1 MINSKFK
8 ISIPK
13 PCNENWNTMTPKE
26 KGRFCSSCDKT
37 VVDFT
42 EKTLEDIQYY
52 LVENKNQRVCGH
64 FYKKQLDSIVIEIPP
79 ITFQKRLSFQKL
91 FILALFFTMGTTLF
105 SCQYPNGKRQKIEN
119 IVFKDA
125 VKIIKKD
132 SVLESSVAKKL
143 VPPPPQTIGIAMCET
158 NSDKDSIVESIT
170 SGDITEIVDTIG
182 EIVEE
187 ETIYFTEEEGAIMG
201 FIVEEPARFKESKK
215 LPKDRLKND
224 FEKKIQNFVKEE
236 FKGKLI
242 DNLDLLEGK
251 YKIQTQFTIDKK
263 GNVTDIKIHAS
274 NLKLKEKVYKILQK
288 LTQFIPGKQAG
299 KIVKTKY
306 SLPITLKIE

>member
-1 MINSKFK
+1 MKSKFK

-42 EKTLEDIQYY
+42 EKTNEEIQYY

-91 FILALFFTMGTTLF
+91 FILALFLTMGTTLF

-125 VKIIKKD
+125 IKIIKKD
-132 SVLESSVAKKL
+132 SVLESSVARKL
-143 VPPPPQTIGIAMCET
+143 VPPPPQIIGITMCKT
-158 NSDKDSIVESIT
+158 NSDKDSIIESIT
-170 SGDITEIVDTIG
+170 SRDIIEVVDIIG

-187 ETIYFTEEEGAIMG
+187 EEDVMMG
-201 FIVEEPARFKESKK
+201 FIFVESARFKESKN
-215 LPKDRLKND
+215 LNKDKLKND
-224 FEKKIQNFVKEE
+224 FNKKIQDFIKEKFE
-236 FKGKLI
+236 GKLI
-242 DNLDLLEGK
+242 ESLGLSKGK

-288 LTQFIPGKQAG
+288 LPQFIPGKQAG
-299 KIVKTKY
+299 RIVKTKY
-306 SLPITLKIE
+306 NLPLTLKIE